1 VNSFVVG
8 LLCFASAG
16 AAVRLVPCD
25 DLAKELDEEMN
36 RTSIAME
43 PESGLASIYDRATQA
58 AERCPDSEGLA
69 YLRLRAAEL
78 GRGAPVGRQA
88 PSANDEWR
96 KLAPLLAAKFPQSA
110 RIATVQARASGT
122 AADARKALALNPK
135 YLPARVALAAA
146 LLSSLPTE
154 ALTYLTPER
163 DLATVSDGYT
173 VLARTRWALG
183 DSAGAIEAAKQA
195 LHARAFRLI
204 EPDARDPRPLSAAH
218 DVMGQAL
225 LAKKR
230 FAEAATH
237 LKLAAPDSA
246 VARAILAD
254 PPPGLRKAL
263 AAHEKHA
270 HP

>member
-1 VNSFVVG
+1 MNSFVVG
-8 LLCFASAG
+8 LLCFASAS
-16 AAVRLVPCD
+16 AAVRPIPCG
-25 DLAKELDEEMN
+25 DLANDLDDEMN
-36 RTSIAME
+36 RTSLAME
-43 PESGLASIYDRATQA
+43 PESGLASIYDQATQG

-69 YLRLRAAEL
+69 YLRLRAAAL
-78 GRGAPVGRQA
+78 GRGARVGRQA
-88 PSANDEWR
+88 PSADDEWR
-96 KLAPLLAAKFPQSA
+96 MLTTFLAARFPQSA
-110 RIATVQARASGT
+110 QIATVQARASGT

-146 LLSSLPTE
+146 LRSSLPTE

-173 VLARTRWALG
+173 VLARARWALG

-204 EPDARDPRPLSAAH
+204 EPDARDPRPLSGAH
-218 DVMGQAL
+218 EVMGQAL

-230 FAEAATH
+230 FGEAATH

-263 AAHEKHA
+263 AARDKRA
-270 HP
+270 QP

>member
-1 VNSFVVG
+1 MNPFFVG
-8 LLCFASAG
+8 LLCLASAS

-25 DLAKELDEEMN
+25 DLAKDLDDEMN

-58 AERCPDSEGLA
+58 AERCPDNEGLA

-110 RIATVQARASGT
+110 RIATVQARASWT

-135 YLPARVALAAA
+135 YLPRVALAAA

-183 DSAGAIEAAKQA
+183 DSPGAIEAAKQA

-218 DVMGQAL
+218 EVMGQAL

-230 FAEAATH
+230 FGEAAAH
-237 LKLAAPDSA
+237 LKLAAPHSA

-263 AAHEKHA
+263 SAHEGHA